1 MPKVKVKTPETEE
14 KAEAKVSKDLEEF
27 RDFLKVVRGEVPPM
41 LKEIVGPLRELF
53 GTTFTEEEARDR
65 AKAIAVFYK
74 ELIEAGMDKE
84 IALRMTEKNFIPPLD
99 VISKLIEQMTPHH
112 KKEAEGKKGGKGNHI
127 IASV

>member
-1 MPKVKVKTPETEE
+1 MPKVKTPETEV
-14 KAEAKVSKDLEEF
+14 KAEEKVSKDLEEF

-41 LKEIVGPLRELF
+41 LKEIVGPLRELL

-65 AKAIAVFYK
+65 AKAIAAFYK

-99 VISKLIEQMTPHH
+99 VISKLIEQMST
-112 KKEAEGKKGGKGNHI
+112 KRKQKERKEKEATT
-127 IASV
+127 S